1 MDDFIKTLLSL
12 SVSGTVLYL
21 LLWVF
26 KPFYK
31 NRFSKR
37 WQYYIWLIAALRF
50 VLPFTPCTT
59 LVGSLFE
66 KLPISDITTYG
77 PIIQQPTDTLQAA
90 CGKAFDSYAVQNAFR
105 LPHFLFYIW
114 SALALVFLIRK
125 ITIYHEF
132 LRYIKAGHI
141 AISDI
146 RILNLL
152 SDCKEQLSI
161 RTHVEVYQNPLIASP
176 LMTGLFRPILILPT
190 KELSDRSLHYIFTHE
205 LIHYRQKDLLY
216 KWFIQFVI
224 CIHWF
229 NPIVYLLAKEVNTS
243 CELSCDELLIK
254 DLDWRARREYGDTL
268 LIFLKSM
275 TQYNNSFA
283 SVTLSTGAEQ
293 IKERL
298 GAIMHYQK
306 KTKFIKT
313 ISMMAAILLSAGAFA
328 IGAYAAQ
335 SVSPILST
343 GFVNHTVI
351 QENGIFYIYCGEAD
365 INNKPIS
372 GVTEGSIGFVL
383 VRKDGYTSIT
393 GFNNPKTLLN
403 DVKDQCEALRQRE
416 TITEEE
422 QNIIL
427 ETVESY
433 LSDLEHSVIYDSQGE
448 IVGSYTAK

>member
-1 MDDFIKTLLSL
+1 M
-12 SVSGTVLYL
+12 
-21 LLWVF
+21 
-26 KPFYK
+26 
-31 NRFSKR
+31 
-37 WQYYIWLIAALRF
+37 
-50 VLPFTPCTT
+50 
-59 LVGSLFE
+59 
-66 KLPISDITTYG
+66 
-77 PIIQQPTDTLQAA
+77 
-90 CGKAFDSYAVQNAFR
+90 
-105 LPHFLFYIW
+105 
-114 SALALVFLIRK
+114 
-125 ITIYHEF
+125 
-132 LRYIKAGHI
+132 
-141 AISDI
+141 
-146 RILNLL
+146 
-152 SDCKEQLSI
+152 
-161 RTHVEVYQNPLIASP
+161 IASP